1 MLDPFHLKKL
11 FHLCVLE
18 IWSIIASYLLDSQVE
33 LILSPFLESLQSPL
47 GFTFVLQKEYQSEAC
62 IVINNNKTILTNT
75 DAYISNVDEKIHMYV
90 AQPPKVLGPPT
101 DVLVLRT
108 L

>member
-47 GFTFVLQKEYQSEAC
+47 GFTFVLQK
-62 IVINNNKTILTNT
+62 
-75 DAYISNVDEKIHMYV
+75 
-90 AQPPKVLGPPT
+90 
-101 DVLVLRT
+101 
-108 L
+108 